1 MFKPRTRPDKRGS
14 DDPGGDLAGVE
25 SRKIMNKMSEESSE
39 KIEIKKL
46 QDTAEAEICARMMA
60 DSEPWIT
67 LRRNYDTSL
76 RILTDPAREVYLA
89 TINGQMA
96 GFTILIMHGA
106 LVGYIQSVC
115 VAPEWR
121 NKGIGSQLMVFAE
134 ERIFSENPNAFICVS
149 SFNKGGRRLYKRLGY
164 EVVGKLKDY
173 IVPGHSEFLLRK
185 TTGPLTEFKK
195 G

>member
-1 MFKPRTRPDKRGS
+1 
-14 DDPGGDLAGVE
+14 
-25 SRKIMNKMSEESSE
+25 MNKMSEESSE

-46 QDTAEAEICARMMA
+46 RDTAEAEICARMMA

-76 RILTDPAREVYLA
+76 RILTDPAREVFLA
-89 TINGQMA
+89 TINGQIA

-106 LVGYIQSVC
+106 LVGYIQSMC
-115 VAPEWR
+115 VAPKWR

-134 ERIFSENPNAFICVS
+134 ERIFSDNPNAFICVS
-149 SFNKGGRRLYKRLGY
+149 SFNKGARRLYKRLGY

-173 IVPGHSEFLLRK
+173 IIPGHSEFLLRK